1 MKTFEE
7 TYKKRIE
14 TVFEDNKEKLK
25 NSELSEILKRNY
37 VWSKVDPSAK
47 ILICGI
53 NPSYREDAEK
63 KRNKDP
69 FAPYS
74 FDFQKVCESD
84 AFYKKRIE
92 LLPKEVTSKVTYIDM
107 LVQRHSNQK
116 DLVKFCD
123 SDKGRAFLAQQ
134 LEITKD
140 VIEQIQPTLIL
151 VFNRFASNFWGLHPK
166 RKADGKFDNI
176 WLGYTF
182 EDNNDGSYT
191 IKKEMQK
198 ESIGNKIETTL
209 AGTKI
214 YFSKHIDWRVS
225 KDEYNR
231 ISENVSSLIK
241 KYCHE

>member
-14 TVFEDNKEKLK
+14 TVFDEYKEKIK
-25 NSELSEILKRNY
+25 DSELTEILKRNY
-37 VWSKVDPSAK
+37 VWSKVDSSAK

-53 NPSYREDAEK
+53 NPSYRKEDILEPY
-63 KRNKDP
+63 P
-69 FAPYS
+69 FN
-74 FDFQKVCESD
+74 FNEVCQTDSY
-84 AFYKKRIE
+84 YKTRYD
-92 LLPKEVTSKVTYIDM
+92 LLPKSHAQKATYIDM

-116 DLVKFCD
+116 DLLKFCSKKNKFGID
-123 SDKGRAFLAQQ
+123 FIAQQ
-134 LEITKD
+134 LEITKE
-140 VIEQIQPTLIL
+140 VIEHIQPTLIL